1 MTAWLIRLFVKDADQ
16 VKDPAV
22 RRRYGVL
29 GGAVGIACNL
39 LLFLMKFLTGMFTGS
54 VAISADAFNTLS
66 DAGSSVVTVA
76 GFQLS
81 GKKPDKK
88 HPFGYGR
95 IEYVAGLCISLV
107 ILLVGFE
114 FLRTSI
120 DKVMHPETAAFSWV
134 SVLVLGAS
142 ILVKLWMGLF
152 HRKIGKSI
160 GSATVG
166 AAALDSL
173 SDVAATSVVLISVF
187 LSQITDFPV
196 DGAAGIVVALFI
208 LWAGITTAKD
218 TLSPLLGQPPDPK
231 LVKDI
236 EESLLSYEGI
246 GGVHDLIVH
255 SYGPGRIIASVHAEV
270 PADANILKMH
280 ETIDLAEKEISAK
293 LGIML
298 IVHFDPILTDDKRI
312 NHLHETASDIVLRID
327 PALSLHDFRVVDG
340 ENRINLIFDVVVPYD
355 YPVSDEKL
363 EERMDAALK
372 AVDPRFFAVVSF
384 DRSFLGE

>member
-1 MTAWLIRLFVKDADQ
+1 MTKWLIRLFVKRADQ
-16 VKDPAV
+16 VKDPQV
-22 RRRYGVL
+22 RRRYGIL

-39 LLFLMKFLTGMFTGS
+39 LLFLMKFLTGMVTGS
-54 VAISADAFNTLS
+54 VAVSADAFNNLS

-95 IEYVAGLCISLV
+95 IEYVAGLCISMV

-114 FLRTSI
+114 FLRTSVE
-120 DKVMHPETAAFSWV
+120 KVLHPQAAAFSWV
-134 SVLVLGAS
+134 SVAVLAVS

-152 HRKIGKSI
+152 NRKIGKAI

-166 AAALDSL
+166 AAALDSI
-173 SDVAATSVVLISVF
+173 SDVAATSVVLVSVF
-187 LSQITDFPV
+187 LSRITDFPV

-208 LWAGITTAKD
+208 LWAGITTARD
-218 TLSPLLGQPPDPK
+218 TLSPLLGQPPDPQ
-231 LVKDI
+231 LVREI
-236 EESLLSYEGI
+236 EQRMLSYEGI
-246 GGVHDLIVH
+246 EGVHDLIVH

-280 ETIDLAEKEISAK
+280 ETVDLAEKEISAG
-293 LGIML
+293 LGIQL
-298 IVHFDPILTDDKRI
+298 IVHFDPIVTDDARI
-312 NHLHETASDIVLRID
+312 NHLHQTVLDTIRRLD
-327 PALSLHDFRVVDG
+327 PALSIHDFRVVDG

-355 YPVSDEKL
+355 YPYRDEQLRETIDATLK
-363 EERMDAALK
+363 EE
-372 AVDPRFFAVVSF
+372 DPRFFAVVSF